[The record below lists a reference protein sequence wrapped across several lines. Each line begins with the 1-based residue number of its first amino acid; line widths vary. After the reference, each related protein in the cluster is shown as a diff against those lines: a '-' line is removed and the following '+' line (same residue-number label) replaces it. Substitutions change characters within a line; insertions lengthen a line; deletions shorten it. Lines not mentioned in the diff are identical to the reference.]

1 MPTNQKRKR
10 FLSRGEAIF
19 QRSRRINFRMLEIN
33 DLMLAMGSGWLLI
46 LSFPKFGTGL
56 LAWVS
61 LVPLFFALR
70 GEKTLIQGLLL
81 GLVTGMTAQVGIMY
95 WITHVVVNY
104 GYLPYPVGIAAM
116 LLLSAYLSLYTG
128 LFSAAVV
135 FFRKKKVP
143 VWMVA
148 PLLWTCLEYVKSHL
162 LTGFPW
168 ENLGYSQYLQLP
180 LIQIVDITGVY
191 GVTFFIV
198 LINAMIYDVLFV
210 PGTKKMIFAKILVV
224 AGIFLMVYG
233 YGIFRIQEIG
243 RQMTAAPKVAVR
255 IAQGNIDQ
263 SVKWNP
269 QYQRETV
276 EIHTALS
283 MQKRLSKPDLIVW
296 PETAFPAFFQDV
308 NDLHRIVVGFVKQSG
323 SWLLFGSPTYDR
335 QEKNMTLFNSALL
348 LSPEGAI
355 MGKYDK
361 VHLVPYGEYVPL
373 RQYFPFINKLVEGI
387 GDFGTGPGYRPLTFG
402 PYRVGVLICYEGI
415 FPGAARTYKQEGADF
430 LVNLTN
436 DAWFGQTSAPYQHLS
451 MTVFRAVENHLDVV
465 RAANTGISAFI
476 DSTGKMTNKSA
487 LFERAFLDG
496 NVHIIKGSTFY
507 AAQGD
512 VFIYTCFLILMIL
525 STVITLRRKNH
536 D

>member
-1 MPTNQKRKR
+1 MDR
-10 FLSRGEAIF
+10 SEAIF
-19 QRSRRINFRMLEIN
+19 QRSRRINFRILEIN
-33 DLMLAMGSGWLLI
+33 DLMLALGSGWLLI
-46 LSFPKFGTGL
+46 LSFPKFGTGF
-56 LAWVS
+56 LAWLS
-61 LVPLFFALR
+61 LVPLFYALR
-70 GEKTLIQGLLL
+70 GEKTLTQGLLL

-128 LFSAAVV
+128 IFAAAVV
-135 FFRKKKVP
+135 YLRKKEVP
-143 VWMVA
+143 LWVAA
-148 PLLWTCLEYVKSHL
+148 PLLWTCLEYAKSHL

-168 ENLGYSQYLQLP
+168 ENLGYSQYLLLP
-180 LIQIVDITGVY
+180 LIQIADITGVY
-191 GVTFFIV
+191 GVTFLIV
-198 LINAMIYDVLFV
+198 IVNAMLYEILFV
-210 PGTKKMIFAKILVV
+210 PGAKKMIIAKILVI
-224 AGIFLMVYG
+224 AGLFLMVYG

-243 RQMTAAPKVAVR
+243 KQMTTAPKIAIR

-269 QYQRETV
+269 RYQLET
-276 EIHTALS
+276 IANHTALS
-283 MQKRLSKPDLIVW
+283 MPGKLSRPDLTVW
-296 PETAFPAFFQDV
+296 PETAYPAFFQDV
-308 NDLHRIVVGFVKQSG
+308 NDLHRMVVGFVKQSG

-335 QEKNMTLFNSALL
+335 QEKNITLFNSAFL
-348 LSPEGAI
+348 LSPEGTV
-355 MGKYDK
+355 MGRYDK

-373 RQYFPFINKLVEGI
+373 RRFFPFINKLVEGI

-402 PYRVGVLICYEGI
+402 SYRVGVLICYEGI

-451 MTVFRAVENHLDVV
+451 MTVFRAVENRLDVV

-476 DSTGKMTNKSA
+476 DATGKMTETTA

-496 NVHIIKGSTFY
+496 YVHISRGHTFY

-512 VFIYTCFLILMIL
+512 LFVYICFLTLMIL
-525 STVITLRRKNH
+525 SAAITLRRKSH
-536 D
+536 DGRNTGKHN

>member
-1 MPTNQKRKR
+1 LKRK
-10 FLSRGEAIF
+10 S
-19 QRSRRINFRMLEIN
+19 RINSRLLDIN
-33 DLMLAMGSGWLLI
+33 DVILALGSGWLLI

-61 LVPLFFALR
+61 LVPLFYALR
-70 GEKTLIQGLLL
+70 GEKTFTQGLVL

-116 LLLSAYLSLYTG
+116 LLLSTYLSLYTG
-128 LFSAAVV
+128 FFAAAVV
-135 FFRKKKVP
+135 YFRKKGVP
-143 VWMVA
+143 LWVAA
-148 PLLWTCLEYVKSHL
+148 PLLWTCLEYAKSHL

-168 ENLGYSQYLQLP
+168 ENLGYSQYLLLP
-180 LIQIVDITGVY
+180 LIQIADITGVY

-198 LINAMIYDVLFV
+198 LVNAMIYEILFV
-210 PGTKKMIFAKILVV
+210 PVAKKMIFAKILVV
-224 AGIFLMVYG
+224 VGLFLMVYG

-243 RQMTAAPKVAVR
+243 KQMTAAPKIAVR

-269 QYQRETV
+269 RYQRETI
-276 EIHTALS
+276 ENHTTLS
-283 MQKRLSKPDLIVW
+283 MPDKLSRPDLTVW
-296 PETAFPAFFQDV
+296 PETAYPAFFQDV
-308 NDLHRIVVGFVKQSG
+308 NDLHRVVVGFVKQSG

-335 QEKNMTLFNSALL
+335 QGKNITLFNSAFL
-348 LSPEGAI
+348 LSPEGTI
-355 MGKYDK
+355 MGRYDK

-373 RQYFPFINKLVEGI
+373 RRFFPFINKLVEGI

-415 FPGAARTYKQEGADF
+415 FPGAARTYKREGADF

-451 MTVFRAVENHLDVV
+451 MTVLRAVENRLDVV

-476 DSTGKMTNKSA
+476 DATGKMTNTSV
-487 LFERAFLDG
+487 LFEKAFLDG
-496 NVHIIKGSTFY
+496 NVHINRGRTFY
-507 AAQGD
+507 AVQGD
-512 VFIYTCFLILMIL
+512 LFVYICFLTLMTL
-525 STVITLRRKNH
+525 SAVITIRRKSH

>member
-1 MPTNQKRKR
+1 
-10 FLSRGEAIF
+10 
-19 QRSRRINFRMLEIN
+19 
-33 DLMLAMGSGWLLI
+33 MLAMGSGWLLI

-61 LVPLFFALR
+61 LVPLFYALR
-70 GEKTLIQGLLL
+70 GEKTLTQGLML

-116 LLLSAYLSLYTG
+116 LLLSAYLSLYIG

-135 FFRKKKVP
+135 YFRKKEVP
-143 VWMVA
+143 LWIGA
-148 PLLWTCLEYVKSHL
+148 PLLWTCLEYAKSHL

-168 ENLGYSQYLQLP
+168 ENLGYSQYLHLP
-180 LIQIVDITGVY
+180 LIQIADITGVY

-198 LINAMIYDVLFV
+198 LINAMIYEVLFV
-210 PGTKKMIFAKILVV
+210 PGTKKIILAKILVMV
-224 AGIFLMVYG
+224 GLLLMIYG
-233 YGIFRIQEIG
+233 YGIFRVQEIG
-243 RQMTAAPKVAVR
+243 RQMTTAPKVAVR

-269 QYQRETV
+269 QYQLETI

-283 MQKRLSKPDLIVW
+283 MPGKLSEPGSPPRPPLSKGGNHPFHLTVW
-296 PETAFPAFFQDV
+296 PETAFPAFFQDI
-308 NDLHRIVVGFVKQSG
+308 NDLHRIVVGSVKQSG
-323 SWLLFGSPTYDR
+323 SWFLFGSPTYDR
-335 QEKNMTLFNSALL
+335 HDRNITLFNSAFL
-348 LSPEGAI
+348 LSPEGTI
-355 MGKYDK
+355 MGRYDK

-373 RQYFPFINKLVEGI
+373 RRFFPFINKLVEGI
-387 GDFGTGPGYRPLTFG
+387 GDFGTGPGYHPLTFG

-415 FPGAARTYKQEGADF
+415 FPSAARTYKQEGADF

-451 MTVFRAVENHLDVV
+451 MTIFRAVENRLDVV

-476 DSTGKMTNKSA
+476 DATGKISNKSA
-487 LFERAFLDG
+487 LFEKVFLDG
-496 NVHIIKGSTFY
+496 NVHINKEHTFY

-512 VFIYTCFLILMIL
+512 VFIYICFLTLMIL
-525 STVITLRRKNH
+525 LTAVNLRRKSH

>member
-1 MPTNQKRKR
+1 MNK
-10 FLSRGEAIF
+10 
-19 QRSRRINFRMLEIN
+19 INFRILEIN
-33 DLMLAMGSGWLLI
+33 DLMLALGSGWLLI

-61 LVPLFFALR
+61 LAPLFYALR
-70 GEKTLIQGLLL
+70 GEKTLTQGLML
-81 GLVTGMTAQVGIMY
+81 GLVTGLTAQVGIMY

-135 FFRKKKVP
+135 YFRKKEVP
-143 VWMVA
+143 LWIAA
-148 PLLWTCLEYVKSHL
+148 PLLWTCLEYAKSHL

-180 LIQIVDITGVY
+180 LIQIADIAGVY
-191 GVTFFIV
+191 GVTFFVV
-198 LINAMIYDVLFV
+198 LVNAMIYEVLFV
-210 PGTKKMIFAKILVV
+210 PGAKKMILAKILVLV
-224 AGIFLMVYG
+224 GLFLMVYG

-243 RQMTAAPKVAVR
+243 RQMTTAPKVAVR

-269 QYQRETV
+269 QYQRETI

-283 MQKRLSKPDLIVW
+283 MPEKLSTPDLIVW
-296 PETAFPAFFQDV
+296 PETAFPAFFQDD
-308 NDLHRIVVGFVKQSG
+308 NDLHRIVVGFVKQSR

-335 QEKNMTLFNSALL
+335 QGKDITLFNSAVL
-348 LSPEGAI
+348 LSPEGTI
-355 MGKYDK
+355 MGRYDK

-373 RQYFPFINKLVEGI
+373 RRFFPFINKLVEGI

-402 PYRVGVLICYEGI
+402 PYRIGVLICYEGI

-430 LVNLTN
+430 LVNMTN

-451 MTVFRAVENHLDVV
+451 MTVFRAVENRLDVV

-476 DSTGKMTNKSA
+476 DATGKMTNTSA
-487 LFERAFLDG
+487 LFKKAFLDG
-496 NVHIIKGSTFY
+496 NVHINKERTFY
-507 AAQGD
+507 AAYGD
-512 VFIYTCFLILMIL
+512 VFVYLCIMSLIIL
-525 STVITLRRKNH
+525 STVITLRRKSH
-536 D
+536 DRRNP